1 MTLSLVS
8 MENTV
13 SQGSTNSRQE
23 KAEEL
28 EKLDNRAAAA
38 EPGQLGKGRSGM
50 APVSYW
56 WAFWVVSLHVQAA
69 RLLPTARVSSRLQW
83 QGHSLFLSVL
93 SPLQRSLPQITASGL
108 PGFPPPLLSQTS
120 APQIHR
126 SPPGA
131 PAWLGSR
138 VTRGHSG
145 YFFHQ
150 AFSINIHNM
159 HRALG
164 AGWQYSLRGVENF
177 FPAGLQGAGAIAKAV
192 PVFGGDAAGADGSA
206 RNGACTACAAQAAA
220 PAIPG
225 TPSCCASKRCRRKRW
240 VLALQGFQ

>member
-38 EPGQLGKGRSGM
+38 GPGQLGKGRSGM

-69 RLLPTARVSSRLQW
+69 RLLPTAGVSSRLQW

-93 SPLQRSLPQITASGL
+93 TLARVSPPNHRLGPAWVPTTPAQPDLCTPN
-108 PGFPPPLLSQTS
+108 PPIP
-120 APQIHR
+120 PR
-126 SPPGA
+126 SPGTA
-131 PAWLGSR
+131 R
-138 VTRGHSG
+138 
-145 YFFHQ
+145 
-150 AFSINIHNM
+150 
-159 HRALG
+159 
-164 AGWQYSLRGVENF
+164 
-177 FPAGLQGAGAIAKAV
+177 FP
-192 PVFGGDAAGADGSA
+192 
-206 RNGACTACAAQAAA
+206 CH
-220 PAIPG
+220 
-225 TPSCCASKRCRRKRW
+225 
-240 VLALQGFQ
+240 